1 MKYTPL
7 PLFRGLSPE
16 QLDALS
22 AAGLLRRK
30 SFARHEIILHA
41 GTQVREVGVVLRGTV
56 HIENLDLWGTKS
68 ILSSISAGQAFAETY
83 AFCGDAMMVDAVA
96 AEDCEVLFLH
106 TSAISDT
113 RLDAGLRNTLLRNLL
128 AVSMRKNLSLS
139 QRIFCTTPKT
149 VRGRLLT
156 YFSAQAAKAG
166 GLEFEIPF
174 NRQQMADYL
183 NLDRS
188 ALSKE
193 LGKMRD
199 EGLLDFEKNHFTLK
213 QLPE

>member
-1 MKYTPL
+1 MKLVPS
-7 PLFRGLSPE
+7 PLFQGLSPAD
-16 QLDALS
+16 LDALA
-22 AAGLLRRK
+22 AAGLLRQK
-30 SFARHEIILHA
+30 TFAKHTVTFRAGSRVQEI
-41 GTQVREVGVVLRGTV
+41 GVVVQGTV

-83 AFCGDAMMVDAVA
+83 AFCGDALMVDAVA
-96 AEDCEVLFLH
+96 AEDCTVLLLS
-106 TSAISDT
+106 TRVLSDA
-113 RLDAGLRNTLLRNLL
+113 RVSPAVRDTLLRNLL
-128 AVSMRKNLSLS
+128 AVSMRKSLSLS

-166 GLEFEIPF
+166 GLEFDVPF

-193 LGKMRD
+193 LCKMRD
-199 EGLLDFEKNHFTLK
+199 EGLLEFEKNHFRLNE
-213 QLPE
+213 LPE

>member
-1 MKYTPL
+1 MKYTPS

-113 RLDAGLRNTLLRNLL
+113 RLDAGLRNTLLQNLL

>member
-1 MKYTPL
+1 MLPAS
-7 PLFRGLSPE
+7 PLFRGLSP
-16 QLDALS
+16 DAAGQLS

-30 SFARHEIILHA
+30 VFSKHETIFRA
-41 GTQVREVGVVLRGTV
+41 GSRVQEIGVVVKGSV

-68 ILSSISAGQAFAETY
+68 ILSSVGAGQAFAETY
-83 AFCGDAMMVDAVA
+83 AFCGDALMVDAVA

-106 TSAISDT
+106 TGALSDS
-113 RLDAGLRNTLLRNLL
+113 RVPAEVRSVLLRNLL

-166 GLEFEIPF
+166 GPEFDVSF

-193 LGKMRD
+193 LCRMRD
-199 EGLLDFEKNHFTLK
+199 EGLLEFEKNHFILK

>member
-1 MKYTPL
+1 ML
-7 PLFRGLSPE
+7 SASPLFRGLPP
-16 QLDALS
+16 DAAGQLS

-30 SFARHEIILHA
+30 VFSKHETIFRA
-41 GTQVREVGVVLRGTV
+41 GSRVQEIGVVTKGSV

-68 ILSSISAGQAFAETY
+68 ILSSVSAGQAFAETY
-83 AFCGDAMMVDAVA
+83 AFCGDALMVDAVA

-106 TSAISDT
+106 TDALSDS
-113 RLDAGLRNTLLRNLL
+113 RVPAEVRSVLLRNLL

-156 YFSAQAAKAG
+156 YFSAQAAMAG
-166 GLEFEIPF
+166 GPEFNVPF

-193 LGKMRD
+193 LCRMRD
-199 EGLLDFEKNHFTLK
+199 EGLLEFEKNHFILK

>member
-1 MKYTPL
+1 MLPAS
-7 PLFRGLSPE
+7 PLFRGLPP
-16 QLDALS
+16 DAAGQLS

-30 SFARHEIILHA
+30 VFSKHETIFRA
-41 GTQVREVGVVLRGTV
+41 GSRVQEIGVVVQGTV

-83 AFCGDAMMVDAVA
+83 AFCGDALMVDAVA
-96 AEDCEVLFLH
+96 AEDCTVLLLS
-106 TSAISDT
+106 TRVLSDA
-113 RLDAGLRNTLLRNLL
+113 RVSPAVRDTLLRNLL
-128 AVSMRKNLSLS
+128 AVSMRKSLSLS

-166 GLEFEIPF
+166 GLEFDVPF

-193 LGKMRD
+193 LCKMRD
-199 EGLLDFEKNHFTLK
+199 EGLLEFEKNHFRLNE
-213 QLPE
+213 LPE